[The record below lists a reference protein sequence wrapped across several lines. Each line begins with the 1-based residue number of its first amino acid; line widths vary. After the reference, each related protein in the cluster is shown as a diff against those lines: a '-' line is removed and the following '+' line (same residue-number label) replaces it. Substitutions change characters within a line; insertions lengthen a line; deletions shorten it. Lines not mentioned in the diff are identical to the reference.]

1 MFSVI
6 ISPAKKMRCDPDSLE
21 YTALPEFTEKSE
33 KLLKILKSMS
43 YAELKTLWQC
53 NDKIAGENFDGT
65 IESHTTLF
73 SGTCP
78 KCMAERLNRKLQA

>member
-1 MFSVI
+1 MTDAQPPHYHFVCNTCGEVS
-6 ISPAKKMRCDPDSLE
+6 DL
-21 YTALPEFTEKSE
+21 ALGEDYFQKV
-33 KLLKILKSMS
+33 
-43 YAELKTLWQC
+43 
-53 NDKIAGENFDGT
+53 NKIAGENFDGT

>member
-1 MFSVI
+1 MCRSLVLYQFMFYNIRKVYFYGDNMFSVI

-43 YAELKTLWQC
+43 YA
-53 NDKIAGENFDGT
+53 
-65 IESHTTLF
+65 
-73 SGTCP
+73 
-78 KCMAERLNRKLQA
+78 